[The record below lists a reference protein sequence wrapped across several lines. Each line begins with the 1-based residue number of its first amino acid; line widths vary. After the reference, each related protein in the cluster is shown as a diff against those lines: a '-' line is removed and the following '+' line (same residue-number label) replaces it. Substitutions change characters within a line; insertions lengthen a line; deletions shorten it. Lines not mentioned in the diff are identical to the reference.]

1 MLLTWN
7 LFTFPPFIEHV
18 TGSVTVS
25 LASIVKINVTPV
37 ISSDILILSGRLCM
51 TGSWNNTN
59 PLIQIQVSAS
69 HSSVVLESIELPM
82 LKVWCELASKIE
94 IIRFI

>member
-25 LASIVKINVTPV
+25 LASIVKINVPPT

-59 PLIQIQVSAS
+59 PLIQTIVS
-69 HSSVVLESIELPM
+69 IG
-82 LKVWCELASKIE
+82 LASGILCHIKQ
-94 IIRFI
+94 